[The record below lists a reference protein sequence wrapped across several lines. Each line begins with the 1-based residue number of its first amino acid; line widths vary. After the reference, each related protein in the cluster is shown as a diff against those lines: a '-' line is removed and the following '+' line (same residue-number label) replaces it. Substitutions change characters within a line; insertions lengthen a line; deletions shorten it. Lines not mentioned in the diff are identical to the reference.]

1 MIEGAGLG
9 TVIPLDPAS
18 RGRDLTPVQRQ
29 MLGLVL
35 ATLAGPGLILADD
48 VDAGTDGAD
57 RALLWDL
64 LGRLTDRGIA
74 VVVTARE
81 VEPHLPSIVHRLGP
95 PTTAVAVGTAT
106 DQDTE
111 GNR

>member
-1 MIEGAGLG
+1 MIAGAGLG
-9 TVIPLDPAS
+9 TDVPLDPAS

-29 MLGLVL
+29 ILGLVL

-48 VDAGTDGAD
+48 IDAGADGAD

-81 VEPHLPSIVHRLGP
+81 VEPHSPSIVHRLGP
-95 PTTAVAVGTAT
+95 RVTAAA

-111 GNR
+111 VNR